1 MKSHSGPTE
10 RKKKAISMNKREQ
23 TESDLHALRLDERR
37 LTWVVS
43 QADSI
48 GKEDLAQRLGWSSSK
63 LNACLASI
71 KRKGVLS
78 VSTLPKDGTGRKP
91 ISFAIEAEMGCF
103 LGIHCD
109 LASDC
114 LVLLDAS
121 GRRIK
126 EMEYPAL
133 SWNEEDGQQFIDTL
147 DEFLG
152 KEFRNSLLAAGI
164 SSAIHF
170 NKPGSAALRGPS
182 FTNDS
187 ALLLAQAVEKRFG
200 VPVSVGR
207 PQVLMCY
214 QGDLRGLVFRKE
226 SFINVIVTDH
236 LGIAVIVNGERW
248 LGQSGLSGDLGH
260 LKIIGNERACYC
272 GANGCLRTKVT
283 YAGVCQE
290 ARERLQNL
298 ERGGVHQNLDPS
310 DFEGPPY
317 LPGVEKLVESANRH
331 EAFATGI
338 LYDTA
343 TDLGTALASVV
354 SLFNPARLFVH
365 SVLTEARD
373 LFSEQV
379 RFMIRKN
386 CLELY
391 SRHLNIEFRTYSLVT
406 NATGAAALSRDGYF
420 NEIFDVG

>member
-1 MKSHSGPTE
+1 M
-10 RKKKAISMNKREQ
+10 
-23 TESDLHALRLDERR
+23 
-37 LTWVVS
+37 WVVS

-71 KRKGVLS
+71 KHKSVLS
-78 VSTLPKDGTGRKP
+78 ISTLPKDGTGRKP
-91 ISFAIEAEMGCF
+91 ISFAIEPELGCF

-114 LVLLDAS
+114 FVLLDAS

-126 EMEYPAL
+126 EQEYPARP
-133 SWNEEDGQQFIDTL
+133 WDEENGQHFIDAL
-147 DEFLG
+147 EEFLG
-152 KEFRNSLLAAGI
+152 KDSRDSLLAVGI
-164 SSAIHF
+164 SSAIQF
-170 NKPGSAALRGPS
+170 NKPGSASQRGPS

-187 ALLLAQAVEKRFG
+187 VLLLAQAVEKRFD

-226 SFINVIVTDH
+226 SFINIIVTDH

-260 LKIIGNERACYC
+260 LKVLGNERSCYC
-272 GANGCLRTKVT
+272 GATGCLRTKIT
-283 YAGVCQE
+283 YMGICQE
-290 ARERLQNL
+290 ARERLQHL
-298 ERGGVHQNLDPS
+298 EREGVHQNLDLR
-310 DFEGPPY
+310 DFDGPPY

-338 LYDTA
+338 LHDAA

-354 SLFNPARLFVH
+354 SLFNPARLIVH
-365 SVLTEARD
+365 SILTEARD

-379 RFMIRKN
+379 RFMIRTN

-391 SRHLNIEFRTYSLVT
+391 SRNLSLEFRTYSPVT
-406 NATGAAALSRDGYF
+406 NATGAAAFSRDGYCKKSL
-420 NEIFDVG
+420 DVA

>member
-1 MKSHSGPTE
+1 
-10 RKKKAISMNKREQ
+10 MNKRNQ
-23 TESDLHALRLDERR
+23 TEAVLRTLGNDERR
-37 LTWVVS
+37 LMWVIS
-43 QADSI
+43 QVDSI

-71 KRKGVLS
+71 KHKSVLAI
-78 VSTLPKDGTGRKP
+78 STLPKDGTGRKP
-91 ISFAIEAEMGCF
+91 ISFAIEPELGCF

-114 LVLLDAS
+114 FVLLDAS

-126 EMEYPAL
+126 EQEYPAL
-133 SWNEEDGQQFIDTL
+133 PWKDDNGQDFVDAL
-147 DEFLG
+147 EAFVG
-152 KEFRNSLLAAGI
+152 KDYSNALLAIGI
-164 SSAIHF
+164 SSAIQF
-170 NKPGSAALRGPS
+170 NKPGSAAQRGPS

-187 ALLLAQAVEKRFG
+187 ALLLAQRVTERFK
-200 VPVSVGR
+200 VPASVGR

-226 SFINVIVTDH
+226 SFINIIVTDH

-260 LKIIGNERACYC
+260 LKVLGNERSCYC
-272 GANGCLRTKVT
+272 GATGCLRTKIT
-283 YAGVCQE
+283 YMGICQE
-290 ARERLQNL
+290 VRERLQNL
-298 ERGGVHQNLDPS
+298 EREGVHQNLEQR

-317 LPGVEKLVESANRH
+317 LPGVEKLVEAANRH

-338 LYDTA
+338 LHDAA

-354 SLFNPARLFVH
+354 SLFNPARLIVH
-365 SVLTEARD
+365 SILTEARD

-391 SRHLNIEFRTYSLVT
+391 SRNLNLEFRTYSPET
-406 NATGAAALSRDGYF
+406 NATGAAAFSRDGYF
-420 NEIFDVG
+420 KKTLGVE

>member
-1 MKSHSGPTE
+1 MY
-10 RKKKAISMNKREQ
+10 KRNTTQ
-23 TESDLHALRLDERR
+23 SILSTLGNDERR
-37 LTWVVS
+37 LASVVS

-48 GKEDLAQRLGWSSSK
+48 GKEELAQRLGWSSSK

-71 KRKGVLS
+71 KPKSVLS
-78 VSTLPKDGTGRKP
+78 ISTLPKDGTGRKP
-91 ISFAIEAEMGCF
+91 ISFAIEPALGCF

-114 LVLLDAS
+114 FVLLDAS
-121 GRRIK
+121 GHRIK
-126 EMEYPAL
+126 EQEYPAL
-133 SWNEEDGQQFIDTL
+133 TWDEDSRQHFIDALET
-147 DEFLG
+147 FLG
-152 KEFRNSLLAAGI
+152 TEYRHALLAIGI
-164 SSAIHF
+164 SSAVQF
-170 NKPGSAALRGPS
+170 NKPGSPAPRGPS

-187 ALLLAQAVEKRFG
+187 ALLLAQALEQRFK
-200 VPVSVGR
+200 VPASVGR

-226 SFINVIVTDH
+226 SFINIIVTDH

-260 LKIIGNERACYC
+260 LKVVGNERACYC
-272 GANGCLRTKVT
+272 GASGCLRTKIT
-283 YAGVCQE
+283 YAGICQE

-298 ERGGVHQNLDPS
+298 EREGVHQNLDPHE
-310 DFEGPPY
+310 FEGPPY

-343 TDLGTALASVV
+343 TDLGTALASIV

-365 SVLTEARD
+365 SILTEARD

-391 SRHLNIEFRTYSLVT
+391 SRQLNLEFRTYSPVT
-406 NATGAAALSRDGYF
+406 NATGAAAFSRDGYF
-420 NEIFDVG
+420 RKIFDVG

>member
-1 MKSHSGPTE
+1 
-10 RKKKAISMNKREQ
+10 MNKRNQ
-23 TESDLHALRLDERR
+23 TEAVLRTLGNDERR
-37 LTWVVS
+37 LMWVIS
-43 QADSI
+43 QVDSI

-71 KRKGVLS
+71 KHKSVLAI
-78 VSTLPKDGTGRKP
+78 STLPKDGTGRKP
-91 ISFAIEAEMGCF
+91 ISFAIEPALGCF

-114 LVLLDAS
+114 FVLLDAS

-126 EMEYPAL
+126 EQEYPAL
-133 SWNEEDGQQFIDTL
+133 PWKDDNGQDFVDAL
-147 DEFLG
+147 EAFVG
-152 KEFRNSLLAAGI
+152 KDHSNALLAIGI
-164 SSAIHF
+164 SSAIQF
-170 NKPGSAALRGPS
+170 NKPGSAAQRGPS

-187 ALLLAQAVEKRFG
+187 ALLLAQVVTERFK
-200 VPVSVGR
+200 VPASVGR

-226 SFINVIVTDH
+226 SFINIIVTDH

-260 LKIIGNERACYC
+260 LKVLGNERSCYC
-272 GANGCLRTKVT
+272 GATGCLRTKIT
-283 YAGVCQE
+283 YMGICQE
-290 ARERLQNL
+290 VRERLQNL
-298 ERGGVHQNLDPS
+298 EREGVHQNLEQR

-317 LPGVEKLVESANRH
+317 LPGVEKLVEAANRH

-338 LYDTA
+338 LHDAA

-354 SLFNPARLFVH
+354 SLFNPARLIVH
-365 SVLTEARD
+365 SILTEARD

-391 SRHLNIEFRTYSLVT
+391 SRNLNLEFRTYSPVT
-406 NATGAAALSRDGYF
+406 NATGAAAFSRDGYF
-420 NEIFDVG
+420 KKALGVE

>member
-1 MKSHSGPTE
+1 
-10 RKKKAISMNKREQ
+10 MNKQ
-23 TESDLHALRLDERR
+23 NQSESVLNTLGNDERR
-37 LTWVVS
+37 LMWVVS
-43 QADSI
+43 QADDTI

-71 KRKGVLS
+71 KPKSMLS
-78 VSTLPKDGTGRKP
+78 ISTLPKDGTGRKP
-91 ISFAIEAEMGCF
+91 ISFAIEPELGCF

-114 LVLLDAS
+114 FVLLDAS

-126 EMEYPAL
+126 EQECPAL
-133 SWNEEDGQQFIDTL
+133 PWDEDDGRHFIDAL
-147 DEFLG
+147 EAFLG
-152 KEFRNSLLAAGI
+152 LEYRKALLAIGI
-164 SSAIHF
+164 SSAIQF
-170 NKPGSAALRGPS
+170 NKPGSAAQRGPS

-187 ALLLAQAVEKRFG
+187 ALLLARRVEERFK
-200 VPVSVGR
+200 VPASVGR

-226 SFINVIVTDH
+226 SFINIIVTDH

-260 LKIIGNERACYC
+260 LKVVGNDRACYC
-272 GANGCLRTKVT
+272 GASGCLRTKIT
-283 YAGVCQE
+283 YAGICQE

-298 ERGGVHQNLDPS
+298 EREGVHQNLDPS
-310 DFEGPPY
+310 DFDGPPY
-317 LPGVEKLVESANRH
+317 RSGVEKLVESANRH

-338 LYDTA
+338 LYDA
-343 TDLGTALASVV
+343 ASDLGTALASVV
-354 SLFNPARLFVH
+354 SLFNPARLIVH
-365 SVLTEARD
+365 SILTEARD
-373 LFSEQV
+373 LFAEQV

-391 SRHLNIEFRTYSLVT
+391 SRNLNLEFRTYSPET
-406 NATGAAALSRDGYF
+406 NATGAAAFSRDGYF
-420 NEIFDVG
+420 KKTLGVE

>member
-1 MKSHSGPTE
+1 
-10 RKKKAISMNKREQ
+10 MNKRNQ
-23 TESDLHALRLDERR
+23 TEAVLRTLGNDERR
-37 LTWVVS
+37 LMWVIS
-43 QADSI
+43 QVDSI

-71 KRKGVLS
+71 KHKSVLAI
-78 VSTLPKDGTGRKP
+78 STLPKDGTGRKP
-91 ISFAIEAEMGCF
+91 ISFAIEPELGCF

-114 LVLLDAS
+114 FVLLDAS

-126 EMEYPAL
+126 EQEYPAL
-133 SWNEEDGQQFIDTL
+133 PWKDDNGQDFVDTL
-147 DEFLG
+147 EAFVG
-152 KEFRNSLLAAGI
+152 KDYSNALLAIGI
-164 SSAIHF
+164 SSAIQF
-170 NKPGSAALRGPS
+170 NKPGSAAQRGPS

-187 ALLLAQAVEKRFG
+187 ALLLAQRVTERFK
-200 VPVSVGR
+200 VPASVGR

-226 SFINVIVTDH
+226 SFINIIVTDH

-260 LKIIGNERACYC
+260 LKVLGNERSCYC
-272 GANGCLRTKVT
+272 GATGCLRTKIT
-283 YAGVCQE
+283 YMGICQE
-290 ARERLQNL
+290 VRERLQNL
-298 ERGGVHQNLDPS
+298 EREGVHQNLEQR

-317 LPGVEKLVESANRH
+317 LPGVEKLVEAANRH

-338 LYDTA
+338 LHDAA

-354 SLFNPARLFVH
+354 SLFNPARLIVH
-365 SVLTEARD
+365 SILTEARD

-391 SRHLNIEFRTYSLVT
+391 SRNLNLEFRTYSPET
-406 NATGAAALSRDGYF
+406 NATGAAAFSRDGYF
-420 NEIFDVG
+420 KKTLGVE